1 MRLPIRGGNWN
12 NGANAGASALN
23 LNNPRS
29 NANGNIGFRA
39 ALAPQARSRAPKGTR
54 TAHGAK
60 GTHLPTERRSQ
71 RRKAKNWIAVKA
83 VSRRKPNAATHGIFY
98 GETSM
103 KRIGNIYGAIC
114 SFENLYA
121 AYLEAR
127 KCKRYRHE
135 VLRFSANLEEELLAI
150 QRELQS
156 KTYEIGEY
164 HKFIISEPKKRL
176 IMALRFKDRVV
187 QWAIYRQLNPIFD
200 SQFIYDSYACRIDKG
215 THAAL
220 DRLQYWLRQ
229 ADRRGKET
237 GREWYCLK
245 MDITKYFYRV
255 NHATLLRILERKIKD
270 RDLLWLLERI
280 VNCDREA
287 FGLPLDADI
296 AQGAEVERLTE
307 CGMPIGNL
315 TSQMF
320 ANLYLNEADQYVKH
334 ELKERFYMR
343 YMDDM
348 LILGDDKKHL
358 QEIKDKVER
367 FLNAELKLNLNGKTS
382 IRPIRCGIEFVGFR
396 VWSTHRKLRKT
407 SAKKLKRGLKWIQ
420 RQYAEGN
427 VTLDQIRPNL
437 MSYLGVMKHFD
448 SYRLRKKIS
457 ETFVLQRASPEGQE
471 QYGKEVES

>member
-1 MRLPIRGGNWN
+1 
-12 NGANAGASALN
+12 
-23 LNNPRS
+23 
-29 NANGNIGFRA
+29 
-39 ALAPQARSRAPKGTR
+39 
-54 TAHGAK
+54 
-60 GTHLPTERRSQ
+60 
-71 RRKAKNWIAVKA
+71 
-83 VSRRKPNAATHGIFY
+83 
-98 GETSM
+98 
-103 KRIGNIYGAIC
+103 
-114 SFENLYA
+114 
-121 AYLEAR
+121 
-127 KCKRYRHE
+127 
-135 VLRFSANLEEELLAI
+135 
-150 QRELQS
+150 
-156 KTYEIGEY
+156 
-164 HKFIISEPKKRL
+164 
-176 IMALRFKDRVV
+176 
-187 QWAIYRQLNPIFD
+187 
-200 SQFIYDSYACRIDKG
+200 
-215 THAAL
+215 
-220 DRLQYWLRQ
+220 
-229 ADRRGKET
+229 
-237 GREWYCLK
+237 

-270 RDLLWLLERI
+270 RDLLERI

-457 ETFVLQRASPEGQE
+457 ETFVLQRASPEEHGRR
-471 QYGKEVES
+471 GKEVE

>member
-1 MRLPIRGGNWN
+1 M
-12 NGANAGASALN
+12 
-23 LNNPRS
+23 
-29 NANGNIGFRA
+29 
-39 ALAPQARSRAPKGTR
+39 
-54 TAHGAK
+54 
-60 GTHLPTERRSQ
+60 
-71 RRKAKNWIAVKA
+71 
-83 VSRRKPNAATHGIFY
+83 
-98 GETSM
+98 
-103 KRIGNIYGAIC
+103 
-114 SFENLYA
+114 
-121 AYLEAR
+121 
-127 KCKRYRHE
+127 
-135 VLRFSANLEEELLAI
+135 LAI

-156 KTYEIGEY
+156 KTYEIGDY

-200 SQFIYDSYACRIDKG
+200 SQFIYDSYACRIGKG

-229 ADRRGKET
+229 VDRRGKET

-255 NHATLLRILERKIKD
+255 DHDTLLRILERRIKD
-270 RDLLWLLERI
+270 KDLLWLLGRI

-296 AQGAEVERLTE
+296 AQGAEVERLVE

-320 ANLYLNEADQYVKH
+320 ANLYLNDADQFVKQ
-334 ELKERFYMR
+334 ELREHFYMR

-358 QEIKDKVER
+358 QSVKEQVER

-427 VTLDQIRPNL
+427 ATIDQIRPNL
-437 MSYLGVMKHFD
+437 MSYMGVMKHFD

-457 ETFVLQRASPEGQE
+457 ETFVLQRASPEE
-471 QYGKEVES
+471 QRRRGKEVE

>member
-1 MRLPIRGGNWN
+1 
-12 NGANAGASALN
+12 
-23 LNNPRS
+23 
-29 NANGNIGFRA
+29 
-39 ALAPQARSRAPKGTR
+39 
-54 TAHGAK
+54 
-60 GTHLPTERRSQ
+60 
-71 RRKAKNWIAVKA
+71 
-83 VSRRKPNAATHGIFY
+83 
-98 GETSM
+98 M
-103 KRIGNIYGAIC
+103 KRIGSIYETIC

-156 KTYEIGEY
+156 KTYEIGDY

-200 SQFIYDSYACRIDKG
+200 SQFIYDSYACRIGKG

-220 DRLQYWLRQ
+220 DRLQYWLRK
-229 ADRRGKET
+229 ADRT

-255 NHATLLRILERKIKD
+255 DHATLLRILERKIKD
-270 RDLLWLLERI
+270 RDLLWLLEKI

-367 FLNAELKLNLNGKTS
+367 FLNAELKLKLNGKTS

-457 ETFVLQRASPEGQE
+457 ETFVLQRASPKEQE
-471 QYGKEVES
+471 KRGKEVE